1 MSIPHK
7 SGFHKMQPQ
16 AKPLE
21 GKPHTLRDSPPL
33 VQWGLLVIASIA
45 FVWLLELIRIPAALL
60 LGSMAAGIGVAAFE
74 GRIAAPKWLFVMAQG
89 VVGCL
94 VARSIGPDI
103 LTTILRQWPI
113 FLICVGAVIFFGVA
127 LGGLLAYWKI
137 LPGTTAIW
145 GSTPGAATVMVLMAD
160 AFGGDMRLVAVMQ
173 YLRIAFVGIVA
184 SVVSRLWMT
193 SGNAAAAAPDWFPP
207 VAAGPFA
214 ETLAL
219 AVGGAVVGAKSKIPA
234 GALLVPMIVGVVLSG
249 SRVVTITLPPWLL
262 AGCYALVGWSIGLR
276 FTRPIVLH
284 AARLLPRIVAS
295 IFVLIGA
302 CGCLAYVL
310 HVVTGTDALTAYL
323 ATSPGGADSVAIIAA
338 SSKVDLPFVMSMQI
352 ARVLLLIL
360 IGPSLA
366 RMLVRWGPGS

>member
-1 MSIPHK
+1 
-7 SGFHKMQPQ
+7 
-16 AKPLE
+16 
-21 GKPHTLRDSPPL
+21 
-33 VQWGLLVIASIA
+33 
-45 FVWLLELIRIPAALL
+45 
-60 LGSMAAGIGVAAFE
+60 
-74 GRIAAPKWLFVMAQG
+74 
-89 VVGCL
+89 
-94 VARSIGPDI
+94 
-103 LTTILRQWPI
+103 
-113 FLICVGAVIFFGVA
+113 
-127 LGGLLAYWKI
+127 
-137 LPGTTAIW
+137 
-145 GSTPGAATVMVLMAD
+145 MVLMAE

-173 YLRIAFVGIVA
+173 YLRIALVGIVA

-193 SGNAAAAAPDWFPP
+193 SDSVAAAAPNWFPP

-219 AVGGAVVGAKSKIPA
+219 AVAGAVIGVKSKIPA

-249 SRVVTITLPPWLL
+249 SRGVTITLPPWLL

-295 IFVLIGA
+295 IFVLIA
-302 CGCLAYVL
+302 LCGCLAYVL

-323 ATSPGGADSVAIIAA
+323 ATSPGGADSVAIIAP

-352 ARVLLLIL
+352 ARMFVLIL